1 MSTLLKVCVFV
12 VAMGGVCVAECT
24 STSDQQRGKDQ
35 LDQQIGKDLLEQLDQ
50 QRGKDLLEQLDNIEL
65 PRNKFPSTES
75 DEKGKHIIKI
85 QLWQSQVENKHY
97 STVSG
102 LI

>member
-12 VAMGGVCVAECT
+12 VAMAGVCVAECT
-24 STSDQQRGKDQ
+24 STSDQQRGKDQLDQQIGKDLLEQ

-75 DEKGKHIIKI
+75 DEKGKHIINI
-85 QLWQSQVENKHY
+85 HN
-97 STVSG
+97 
-102 LI
+102 